1 MKKYLVVGDP
11 IEHSLSPD
19 IHNYWL
25 TKNKINAIYEKKLIK
40 SEEIPE
46 IINLLKNGNLNGINI
61 TVPYKKD
68 FVQSSKA

>member
-25 TKNKINAIYEKKLIK
+25 SKNNINAIYEKRLIQTEEYSRNYKL
-40 SEEIPE
+40 
-46 IINLLKNGNLNGINI
+46 
-61 TVPYKKD
+61 T
-68 FVQSSKA
+68 

>member
-25 TKNKINAIYEKKLIK
+25 NKNNINAIYEKKLIR
-40 SEEIPE
+40 
-46 IINLLKNGNLNGINI
+46 G
-61 TVPYKKD
+61 KK
-68 FVQSSKA
+68 FQKL